1 MTVADMAFPT
11 EFTRMFRGDPLA
23 MGVKRGRELHEE
35 AAMLHDRHA
44 EHAWAF
50 GDMAM
55 ARRAQERARRAR
67 ERARRYASEDAQHAP
82 GERSNDGSSSGQ
94 TQIK

>member
-1 MTVADMAFPT
+1 
-11 EFTRMFRGDPLA
+11 

-35 AAMLHDRHA
+35 AALLHDRHA
-44 EHAWAF
+44 EHARVL

-55 ARRAQERARRAR
+55 ARRAEERARRAR
-67 ERARRYASEDAQHAP
+67 ERARWYGSQHSEHENDTS
-82 GERSNDGSSSGQ
+82 SNGRPSSGP